1 MFLGHYSGESIAHSF
16 GLVNSGVNLRDGKMK
31 ESSLFK
37 SLVATIVVIV
47 LNGPAVVLAGTP
59 SYIEDAKAS
68 VSYADL
74 NLENE
79 ESVQVLYRRL
89 QYASKEVCGVSWL
102 KIAGS
107 IGRRQFQQCY
117 RETLSNAV
125 DKIDNEDLTRIH
137 AG

>member
-1 MFLGHYSGESIAHSF
+1 
-16 GLVNSGVNLRDGKMK
+16 MK
-31 ESSLFK
+31 ELKLFK

-47 LNGPAVVLAGTP
+47 LSGPAVVQAAGTIK
-59 SYIEDAKAS
+59 YIEVGKAS

-79 ESVQVLYRRL
+79 ESVRVLYRRL
-89 QYASKEVCGVSWL
+89 QRASHNLCSAAPP

-107 IGRRQFQQCY
+107 LPIIYVLSDGVETKQCY
-117 RETLSNAV
+117 REALSNAV
-125 DKIDNEDLTRIH
+125 DKFDNEDLTRIH